1 MAPTS
6 QQPPARLLSQQVR
19 EARYFFLNLARPG
32 RAALTVAF
40 GGSETCNP
48 DYLIARS
55 RFDYFGVEYV
65 AQGEGSV
72 VLDGVRSPLRPGSV
86 FAYGRRTRCE
96 IRSDPGHPLVKYFVC
111 FGGSRAAR
119 VLSAS
124 GVPAGRVLS
133 LAAHAEVRSVLEE
146 LIVEGQRGGPEAPEI
161 SRVLVELL
169 LLRVKSAL
177 SIARRGGVTEPARES
192 FLRCKALI
200 DADAATLMTL
210 RDIASKA
217 GVESSTLCRLF
228 RRYQGTS
235 PYQYLLRRKMAIAA
249 SYLVEKGGLVKEAAL
264 TVGFADPYH
273 FSRCFK
279 AIHGVAP
286 RALLLY
292 KDSNQADG

>member
-1 MAPTS
+1 M
-6 QQPPARLLSQQVR
+6 R

-119 VLSAS
+119 VLSAGRPLPGGRRTKTNALFS
-124 GVPAGRVLS
+124 GASPNLCGTLGTIPPA
-133 LAAHAEVRSVLEE
+133 
-146 LIVEGQRGGPEAPEI
+146 
-161 SRVLVELL
+161 
-169 LLRVKSAL
+169 
-177 SIARRGGVTEPARES
+177 EP
-192 FLRCKALI
+192 
-200 DADAATLMTL
+200 
-210 RDIASKA
+210 
-217 GVESSTLCRLF
+217 STA
-228 RRYQGTS
+228 QD
-235 PYQYLLRRKMAIAA
+235 
-249 SYLVEKGGLVKEAAL
+249 L
-264 TVGFADPYH
+264 TVGA
-273 FSRCFK
+273 
-279 AIHGVAP
+279 
-286 RALLLY
+286 
-292 KDSNQADG
+292 